1 MDIAERAHSHVLTP
15 GSEVRNHDGWI
26 IAGYVAFAIIA
37 CVAIYF
43 ASAGPGMSDFDLAVM
58 GGMALP

>member
-1 MDIAERAHSHVLTP
+1 MDIAERAQSHLLTP
-15 GSEVRNHDGWI
+15 RSEVRNHDGWI
-26 IAGYVAFAIIA
+26 IAGYLAFAVIA

-43 ASAGPGMSDFDLAVM
+43 ASTGPGISDFDPAVM